1 MTTSEETLRLN
12 SPGELLET
20 VPYLLGFHPEASV
33 VLVGID
39 DDHVAVTARIDL
51 AAARDFSAIGSG
63 VRVLKR
69 ADATAAVVI
78 VYASADDRAMQF
90 APAQVP
96 LPNLDVVERVRS
108 AIRSARLSAID
119 AFFVQD
125 GRWWSY
131 SGRAAGRP
139 DGVRGEPLPGDRA
152 IGPAS
157 AVFAGLQA
165 RPSRAAVEAVLDQ
178 DPDSQ
183 RERCLLDIEFAEHAM
198 VQAALEGELMRVH
211 RSVKRALFAA
221 AREADRALFPSP
233 RSDLTAGRLSR
244 FAVGLSEIAIRDAL
258 WLAIDQER
266 LDGRAFW
273 LQLLQRLPSPYDS
286 APLFLFGWA
295 TWRDGNGTLA
305 AMAAQRA
312 LASEPG
318 YTAAELLLSAIQSG
332 LDPFRTPKLR
342 PRAVTGGR
350 DH

>member
-1 MTTSEETLRLN
+1 MTTSDEVLRLDG
-12 SPGELLET
+12 PGELLET

-33 VLVGID
+33 VLVGLD
-39 DDHVAVTARIDL
+39 EGHLVVTARIDL
-51 AAARDFSAIGSG
+51 AAERESSAITTGLQ
-63 VRVLKR
+63 VLQR
-69 ADATAAVVI
+69 AGATAAVVI
-78 VYASADDRAMQF
+78 VYASADDRAMQL

-96 LPNLDVVERVRS
+96 LPYLDVVERVGS
-108 AIRSARLSAID
+108 AIRSARLAAIE

-131 SGRAAGRP
+131 SGRATGCP
-139 DGVRGEPLPGDRA
+139 ECVRGEPLPGDGA
-152 IGPAS
+152 VGPAT

-165 RPSRAAVEAVLDQ
+165 RPSRAALESVLDHEP
-178 DPDSQ
+178 DPQ
-183 RERCLLDIEFAEHAM
+183 RERYLLGIEGAEQAM
-198 VQAALEGELMRVH
+198 VQAALEGQLLRAH

-221 AREADRALFPSP
+221 AREADGTLFPSP
-233 RSDLTAGRLSR
+233 RSDLPAGRLSR
-244 FAVGLSEIAIRDAL
+244 FAVGLSEISIRDAL

-266 LDGRAFW
+266 LDGRALW
-273 LQLLQRLPSPYDS
+273 LQLLQRLPAPYDS

-318 YTAAELLLSAIQSG
+318 CTAAELLLSAIQNG

-342 PRAVTGGR
+342 SSSRP
-350 DH
+350 

>member
-1 MTTSEETLRLN
+1 MTTSEEDLRLD

-33 VLVGID
+33 VLVGLD
-39 DDHVAVTARIDL
+39 NDHVAVTARIDL
-51 AAARDFSAIGSG
+51 QAARDCSAIASG
-63 VRVLKR
+63 VRVLQR
-69 ADATAAVVI
+69 ADATAVIVI
-78 VYASADDRAMQF
+78 VYASAHDRAMQL
-90 APAQVP
+90 APAPVP
-96 LPNLDVVERVRS
+96 LPNLDVVERVAS
-108 AIRSARLSAID
+108 VIRSARLSTVD

-125 GRWWSY
+125 GHWWSY
-131 SGRAAGRP
+131 FGRTAGRP
-139 DGVRGEPLPGDRA
+139 DGVRGESLPGDHA
-152 IGPAS
+152 LGPAT

-165 RPSRAAVEAVLDQ
+165 RPSRAAVEAVLDH

-183 RERCLLDIEFAEHAM
+183 RERYLLDIEFAEHAM
-198 VQAALEGELMRVH
+198 VQAAIEGQLMRAH
-211 RSVKRALFAA
+211 RSVKRTLFAA
-221 AREADRALFPSP
+221 AREADRTLFPNP
-233 RSDLTAGRLSR
+233 QSDLSPARLGR

-266 LDGRAFW
+266 LDGRALW
-273 LQLLQRLPSPYDS
+273 LRLLQRLPAPYDS

-318 YTAAELLLSAIQSG
+318 YTAAELLLSAIQNG

-342 PRAVTGGR
+342 PRAAAGGR
-350 DH
+350 D

>member
-1 MTTSEETLRLN
+1 MTTSEEALLLG

-33 VLVGID
+33 VLVGLENGY
-39 DDHVAVTARIDL
+39 VAVTARIDL
-51 AAARDFSAIGSG
+51 AIARDSSAIDSG
-63 VRVLKR
+63 VRVLQR

-78 VYASADDRAMQF
+78 VYPSVHDRAMQS
-90 APAQVP
+90 APASAP
-96 LPNLDVVERVRS
+96 LPNLDVVERVAG
-108 AIRSARLSAID
+108 AIRSARLSTID
-119 AFFVQD
+119 TFFVQD
-125 GRWWSY
+125 GHWWSY
-131 SGRAAGRP
+131 SGRASGRP
-139 DGVRGEPLPGDRA
+139 DAGRGEPLPGDRA
-152 IGPAS
+152 VGPAS

-178 DPDSQ
+178 DPDPQ
-183 RERCLLDIEFAEHAM
+183 RERYLLDIEIAEHAM
-198 VQAALEGELMRVH
+198 VQAALDGQLMRAH

-221 AREADRALFPSP
+221 AREADRTLFPSP
-233 RSDLTAGRLSR
+233 RSELTAGRLSR

-258 WLAIDQER
+258 WLAVDQER

-273 LQLLQRLPSPYDS
+273 LQLLQRLPAPYDS

-318 YTAAELLLSAIQSG
+318 YTAAELLLSAIQNG
-332 LDPFRTPKLR
+332 LDPFRTPRLR
-342 PRAVTGGR
+342 SRAGGDR
-350 DH
+350 G